1 MKTLSYFGYALLLA
15 NIVLLFFGWWWLL
28 LSIPLTYL
36 CFRYDIVYM
45 HWVGRKIPVIKKD
58 AFLATVGYS
67 SYCTMLRQNVFSQWW
82 ASRYLTLKKLQLPQ
96 QRLLYL
102 AALDLM
108 RLYLRNGGS
117 RTDLYNERGAN
128 LLVLVDMLY
137 KDYTVNEAQKAL
149 SVVQLRSYYSKYL
162 KPVRKMLSAY
172 DTIKA
177 RNEAYDVEENGFYK
191 QVAEAANEGYVVGME
206 QFFEAAN
213 AALQETN
220 QVLAYEE
227 ERKRDR
233 SRFIQERIT
242 ERYNGDEEDND
253 DNYFENVDT
262 AEEGNESDP
271 FDLKPK
277 TKPTQEEITNNEK
290 VNIEDVIKELNG
302 LTGLDSVKNELQTF
316 INTIKVQN
324 KKKAMNLPVQTLS
337 YHCVFTGSPG
347 TGKTTVARILAK
359 AFKALGLIS
368 KGNLIESSRKDFIGG
383 YMGQTA
389 IKTNQLL
396 DRAKG
401 NVLFIDEAY
410 QLVSGDN
417 DSFGEEAVAEL
428 IARMENDRNDLIV
441 VIAGYDAEISKFLS
455 TNPGLKSRFNR
466 YIHFEDYHA
475 NELAHIFYTMAKSKS
490 YMMSIDVVEV
500 LKQLMN
506 DANNRRGKDFGNARY
521 VRNFFEKCVEEQAN
535 RLAASASLEKEELL
549 ALTADDLSKAF
560 RKVNI

>member
-1 MKTLSYFGYALLLA
+1 
-15 NIVLLFFGWWWLL
+15 
-28 LSIPLTYL
+28 
-36 CFRYDIVYM
+36 
-45 HWVGRKIPVIKKD
+45 
-58 AFLATVGYS
+58 
-67 SYCTMLRQNVFSQWW
+67 
-82 ASRYLTLKKLQLPQ
+82 
-96 QRLLYL
+96 
-102 AALDLM
+102 
-108 RLYLRNGGS
+108 
-117 RTDLYNERGAN
+117 
-128 LLVLVDMLY
+128 
-137 KDYTVNEAQKAL
+137 
-149 SVVQLRSYYSKYL
+149 
-162 KPVRKMLSAY
+162 
-172 DTIKA
+172 
-177 RNEAYDVEENGFYK
+177 
-191 QVAEAANEGYVVGME
+191 VAEAANEGYVVGMKL
-206 QFFEAAN
+206 FFEAAN

-227 ERKRDR
+227 ERQKDR
-233 SRFIQERIT
+233 SRFIQERIA
-242 ERYNGDEEDND
+242 ERYDNEADDD
-253 DNYFENVDT
+253 DNYFEDVDT
-262 AEEGNESDP
+262 AEEEYESDP
-271 FDLKPK
+271 FDLKSKP
-277 TKPTQEEITNNEK
+277 KPTQETITNNK
-290 VNIEDVIKELNG
+290 NVNIEDVIKELEG
-302 LTGLDSVKNELQTF
+302 LTGLDSVKSELQTF

-466 YIHFEDYHA
+466 YIHFEDYQA
-475 NELAHIFYTMAKSKS
+475 SELAHIFYTMARSKS
-490 YMMSIDVVEV
+490 YTMSKDVIEV
-500 LKQLMN
+500 LKQLMD
-506 DANNRRGKDFGNARY
+506 DAYNRRGKDFGNARY

-535 RLAASASLEKEELL
+535 RLAASASFEKEELM
-549 ALTADDLSKAF
+549 AFTADDLSKAF
-560 RKVNI
+560 KKVNV

>member
-1 MKTLSYFGYALLLA
+1 MKTLSYFGYALLFC
-15 NIVLLFFGWWWLL
+15 NVFLLFFGWWLLL

-36 CFRYDIVYM
+36 CFRYDIVYL
-45 HWVGRKIPVIKKD
+45 HWIGRNTPVIKKD

-67 SYCTMLRQNVFSQWW
+67 AYCTMLRQNVFSQWW
-82 ASRYLTLKKLQLPQ
+82 ASRYLTLKKLQLPKE
-96 QRLLYL
+96 RLVYL
-102 AALDLM
+102 AALDLV
-108 RLYLRNGGS
+108 RLYIKNGGS

-137 KDYTVNEAQKAL
+137 RDYTVNEAEKAL
-149 SVVQLRSYYSKYL
+149 SVVQLRSYYSKYH
-162 KPVRKMLSAY
+162 KPVRKILSAY
-172 DTIKA
+172 DTIKT
-177 RNEAYDVEENGFYK
+177 RNEAYNVEENGFYK
-191 QVAEAANEGYVVGME
+191 QVAEAANEGYVVGMKL
-206 QFFEAAN
+206 FFEAAN

-227 ERKRDR
+227 ERQKDR
-233 SRFIQERIT
+233 SRFIQERIA
-242 ERYNGDEEDND
+242 ERYDNEEEDD
-253 DNYFENVDT
+253 DNYFEDVDT
-262 AEEGNESDP
+262 AEEEYESDP
-271 FDLKPK
+271 FDLKSKP
-277 TKPTQEEITNNEK
+277 KPTQETITNNK
-290 VNIEDVIKELNG
+290 NVNIEDVIKELEG
-302 LTGLDSVKNELQTF
+302 LTGLDSVKSELQTF

-466 YIHFEDYHA
+466 YIHFEDYQA
-475 NELAHIFYTMAKSKS
+475 SELAHIFYTMARSKS
-490 YMMSIDVVEV
+490 YTMSKDVIEV
-500 LKQLMN
+500 LKQLMD
-506 DANNRRGKDFGNARY
+506 DAYNRRGKDFGNARY

-535 RLAASASLEKEELL
+535 RLAASASFEKEELM
-549 ALTADDLSKAF
+549 AFTADDLSKAF
-560 RKVNI
+560 KKVNV